1 MKLSI
6 PLIYLSLLLLASC
19 QGQKSKNTSSDT
31 SAGNTEI
38 IEDNTFCTEH
48 NKDCGKF
55 AMEMNMNLDEYHNWF
70 ILYQNAIETEDEMT
84 DANGDI
90 VDPNASSIESSSRE
104 TQKQWVNCKYCHGNG
119 TVTCEKCGGSRTSSC
134 TECFGDGLATSM
146 SGEYRCNLCHGS
158 GIDKCNRCNGRGVE
172 GNCRH
177 CNGRGQV
184 LVTY

>member
-1 MKLSI
+1 M
-6 PLIYLSLLLLASC
+6 ASC
-19 QGQKSKNTSSDT
+19 QGHNSKNTSLDT

-38 IEDNTFCTEH
+38 LEDNTFCTEH

-55 AMEMNMNLDEYHNWF
+55 AMEMNMNLDEYHNWSV
-70 ILYQNAIETEDEMT
+70 LYQNAIETEDEMT

-104 TQKQWVNCKYCHGNG
+104 TQKQWVNCEYCHGNG
-119 TVTCEKCGGSRTSSC
+119 TKECWVCKGAGNEKCKRCDGNGTLKYWRKDGNGTYLETCDNCGGRGNNNC
-134 TECFGDGLATSM
+134 A
-146 SGEYRCNLCHGS
+146 N
-158 GIDKCNRCNGRGVE
+158 CNGKGND